1 MTPQEERSLEIFKYA
16 VKSSLGAVAI
26 DREDAKNIVQIITD
40 QEKDIEFWE
49 NRASLLENENKKLKE
64 QLQALGDRIESL
76 TENQDIWQTG
86 YVSMEGHAWE
96 LSRQLQTAKAET
108 IKKYREKA
116 AIKLAQNARSDYWH
130 WIDDTLY
137 EVEKEIVGEY
147 R

>member
-1 MTPQEERSLEIFKYA
+1 MYMQGSVP
-16 VKSSLGAVAI
+16 
-26 DREDAKNIVQIITD
+26 
-40 QEKDIEFWE
+40 
-49 NRASLLENENKKLKE
+49 SLLTGNYSMALLANRPHANENKKLKE